1 MSDKLSAEEKQLALS
16 AKDAHNLIEMCQ
28 TNGWKVLKEMY
39 FDVRLEECRA
49 YLFDDK
55 NTDPVM
61 IRAKVMLLGF
71 IETLLS
77 DIELTVNIGLQSEKD
92 LIELKEKKK

>member
-1 MSDKLSAEEKQLALS
+1 MKEFTEEEKNLAIS

-39 FDVRLEECRA
+39 FDIKLEECRA

-71 IETLLS
+71 IENMLRDIDFTVKFGLENEKELL
-77 DIELTVNIGLQSEKD
+77 KR
-92 LIELKEKKK
+92 KKK